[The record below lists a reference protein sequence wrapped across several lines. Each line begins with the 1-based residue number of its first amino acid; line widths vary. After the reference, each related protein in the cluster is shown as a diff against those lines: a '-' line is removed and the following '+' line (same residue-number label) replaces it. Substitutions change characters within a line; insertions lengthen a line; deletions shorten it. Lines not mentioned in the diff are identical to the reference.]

1 MASVMQGDAYN
12 IPVTIKSGNGTLIT
26 PAIAACVEITVGQFS
41 KRWPGQVEFDEK
53 AGEWQFPVTQKQ
65 TFRFAPG
72 AAVVQARV
80 VFQDGS
86 IMGGSGAPVSVE
98 QSASRGTLPQPEK
111 TEAVTGSAPKTTEV
125 TIPTVHDIDVS
136 LHSQVI
142 LSDPIK
148 APYIGDN
155 GNWYEY
161 DAETGTFVDTG
172 TSASGTPP
180 ITPDTAGKYLTNDGS
195 KAEWAKVEALPEG
208 GKEGQVLTK
217 KSDANGDAEWQN
229 AAQSDWLE
237 IDESSPS
244 YIKNKLGGYYEA
256 DFENKAFNPV
266 YFLNPPNNLIE
277 LKFDTV
283 PYDDDVYYLSID
295 YDENVAFDGEL
306 KQTCFVTFETLND
319 KNNNLSFYISRY
331 SSKQY
336 EVHEKYGQIKSID
349 GYLTNVVPWDSS
361 FIPVAN
367 NANYGAVKV
376 SENIS
381 PDDINFQAIGI
392 DKNGYLRSRKGTK
405 VIASL
410 TSDNLSDLF
419 VSVGTLFTVSS
430 STYLEEKLGLSSLDF
445 PVFIANTEIEYGY
458 TYPHFI
464 FLLFTK
470 TNKSGE
476 FILTP
481 RGELI
486 NYAITTSTSLGI
498 SGATTGKIAKIKAVD
513 TEGKPTEWEQADLP
527 ESNLFLVHLI
537 QGELDSDGN
546 PTYTV
551 DKTFAEIKAAYNAG
565 KKVELIPPADNQT
578 FIVAVGSAPFEVA
591 SVTTE
596 TIDFQSI
603 GVSPVGISDL
613 PVWML
618 GGMPLGIISVRISSD
633 EKVSVKFPFSVDGD
647 TGMPV
652 WHMVQKLPQQYVVSV
667 AAGTDGTLSAN
678 NTLAQLQSVAQ
689 AYSQATDIIGAASIN
704 ATYNGKLYYMS
715 AAAGAS
721 VTFTATTENGLETLT
736 VSNDGKEGSTDV
748 WTHEVVPLGSPTDI
762 SLGLTAATIGQTIKV
777 KAVDTDGK
785 PTAWEAV
792 DMTGGGEKPWQKVI
806 DAEVTEPTGAF
817 VANNL
822 NGATEFHIRWSD
834 LQNASDLNS
843 GLNIVVNGIELCAP
857 GVAAV
862 VQKKGSSIFGWTYF
876 KFDGLFWMTCRSN
889 GAISAQNYKVSYMN
903 TIYNLKE
910 NVGAADTVKFSSPT
924 SGYSPVSGKLEV
936 WAR

>member
-26 PAIAACVEITVGQFS
+26 PEIAACVEITVGQFT
-41 KRWPGQVEFDEK
+41 KRWPGQVTFDEK
-53 AGEWQFPVTQKQ
+53 TGEWQFPVTQKQ

-86 IMGGSGAPVSVE
+86 IMGGSGAPVRVE

-111 TEAVTGSAPKTTEV
+111 TEAVTGSAPNTTEV

-161 DAETGTFVDTG
+161 DAATGTFVDTG
-172 TSASGTPP
+172 TAASGTPP
-180 ITPDTAGKYLTNDGS
+180 ITSDTAGKYLTNDGS
-195 KAEWAKVEALPEG
+195 KAEWAKIEALPEG
-208 GKEGQVLTK
+208 GAEGQVLTK

-244 YIKNKLGGYYEA
+244 YVKDKLGGYYEA
-256 DFENKAFNPV
+256 DFESKAFDPV
-266 YFLNPPNNLIE
+266 YLLAPPNNLIT
-277 LKFDTV
+277 LDFDSV
-283 PYDDDVYYLSID
+283 PQDDDVYYLSIK
-295 YDENVAFDGEL
+295 YDESVAFDGEL
-306 KQTCFVTFETLND
+306 EQTCFVTFKTLED
-319 KNNNLSFYISRY
+319 KNNNLSFYISRDTN
-331 SSKQY
+331 KQY
-336 EVHEKYGQIKSID
+336 DVHEKNGKIKNIN
-349 GYLTNVVPWDSS
+349 GYSTTAVPWDSS

-392 DKNGYLRSRKGTK
+392 DKNGYLQSRKGTK

-430 STYLEEKLGLSSLDF
+430 STYLEEKLGLYSLDF

-481 RGELI
+481 SGELI

-527 ESNLFLVHLI
+527 ESSLFLVHLI
-537 QGELDSDGN
+537 QGEPDPDGN

-551 DKTFAEIKAAYNAG
+551 DKTFAEIKTAYDAG
-565 KKVELIPPADNQT
+565 KKVELIPPVDDQS
-578 FIVAVGSAPFEVA
+578 FIVSVGSAPFEIVN
-591 SVTTE
+591 VTTK

-603 GVSPVGISDL
+603 SASPVGISDL
-613 PVWML
+613 PPWML
-618 GGMPLGIISVRISSD
+618 GGMPLGIISVSIFSD
-633 EKVSVKFPFSVDGD
+633 EKVSVEFPFSVDGD
-647 TGMPV
+647 TGRPV
-652 WHMVQKLPQQYVVSV
+652 WNAVQKLPQQYVVAV
-667 AAGTDGTLSAN
+667 TAGTGGNLSAN
-678 NTLAQLQSVAQ
+678 NTLAQLQSVMQ
-689 AYSQATDIIGAASIN
+689 AYGTGPDISGAASIN
-704 ATYNGKLYYMS
+704 AIYNGKLYYMS
-715 AAAGAS
+715 ATTRTS
-721 VTFTATTENGLETLT
+721 VTFTATTGNGLETLT

-748 WTHEVVPLGSPTDI
+748 WTHEVVPLGIPPVSVT
-762 SLGLTAATIGQTIKV
+762 TA
-777 KAVDTDGK
+777 DDGK
-785 PTAWEAV
+785 FLRVVDGQWAAEAV
-792 DMTGGGEKPWQKVI
+792 
-806 DAEVTEPTGAF
+806 
-817 VANNL
+817 AN
-822 NGATEFHIRWSD
+822 AK
-834 LQNASDLNS
+834 
-843 GLNIVVNGIELCAP
+843 
-857 GVAAV
+857 GV
-862 VQKKGSSIFGWTYF
+862 SF
-876 KFDGLFWMTCRSN
+876 
-889 GAISAQNYKVSYMN
+889 
-903 TIYNLKE
+903 
-910 NVGAADTVKFSSPT
+910 
-924 SGYSPVSGKLEV
+924 
-936 WAR
+936 

>member
-26 PAIAACVEITVGQFS
+26 PEIAACVEITVGQFT
-41 KRWPGQVEFDEK
+41 KRWPGQVTFDEK
-53 AGEWQFPVTQKQ
+53 TGEWQFPVTQKQ

-86 IMGGSGAPVSVE
+86 IMGGSGAPVRVE

-111 TEAVTGSAPKTTEV
+111 TEAVTGSTPNTTEV

-161 DAETGTFVDTG
+161 DAATGTFVDTG
-172 TSASGTPP
+172 TAASGTPP

-195 KAEWAKVEALPEG
+195 KTEWAKIEALPEG
-208 GKEGQVLTK
+208 GVEGQVLTK
-217 KSDANGDAEWQN
+217 KSDADGDAEWQN

-256 DFENKAFNPV
+256 EFESKAFEPV
-266 YFLNPPNNLIE
+266 YLLVPPNNLIE
-277 LKFDTV
+277 LDFDSV
-283 PYDDDVYYLSID
+283 PQDDDVYYLSIK
-295 YDENVAFDGEL
+295 YDESVAFDGEL
-306 KQTCFVTFETLND
+306 EQTCFVTFKTLED
-319 KNNNLSFYISRY
+319 KNNNLSFYISRGTN
-331 SSKQY
+331 KQY
-336 EVHEKYGQIKSID
+336 DVHEKNGKIKNIN
-349 GYLTNVVPWDSS
+349 GYSTTVVPWDSS

-376 SENIS
+376 SKNIS

-392 DKNGYLRSRKGTK
+392 DKNGYLQSRKGTK

-481 RGELI
+481 RGDLI

-537 QGELDSDGN
+537 QGEPDSDGN

-551 DKTFAEIKAAYNAG
+551 DKTFAEIKTAYDAG
-565 KKVELIPPADNQT
+565 KKVELVPPAGNQS
-578 FIVAVGSAPFEVA
+578 FIVSVGSAPFEVVNA
-591 SVTTE
+591 TTK

-603 GVSPVGISDL
+603 SASPVGISDL
-613 PVWML
+613 PTWML
-618 GGMPLGIISVRISSD
+618 GGVPLGIISVSISSD
-633 EKVSVKFPFSVDGD
+633 EKVSVEFPFSVDGD
-647 TGMPV
+647 TKTPV
-652 WHMVQKLPQQYVVSV
+652 WNVVQKLPQQYIVNV
-667 AAGTDGTLSAN
+667 AAGTDGTLGSP
-678 NTLAQLQSVAQ
+678 NTLAQLQTILQ
-689 AYSQATDIIGAASIN
+689 AYNLYAGISGEALIN
-704 ATYNGKLYYMS
+704 AAYNGKAYYMS
-715 AAAGAS
+715 AATNTS
-721 VTFTATTENGLETLT
+721 MTFTATTANGLETLT
-736 VSNDGKEGSTDV
+736 VSNDGKEGSADV
-748 WTHEVVPLGSPTDI
+748 WTHEVVPLGIPPVSVT
-762 SLGLTAATIGQTIKV
+762 TA
-777 KAVDTDGK
+777 DDGK
-785 PTAWEAV
+785 
-792 DMTGGGEKPWQKVI
+792 
-806 DAEVTEPTGAF
+806 F
-817 VANNL
+817 L
-822 NGATEFHIRWSD
+822 R
-834 LQNASDLNS
+834 
-843 GLNIVVNGIELCAP
+843 VVNGQWAAEAVANAK
-857 GVAAV
+857 GV
-862 VQKKGSSIFGWTYF
+862 SF
-876 KFDGLFWMTCRSN
+876 
-889 GAISAQNYKVSYMN
+889 
-903 TIYNLKE
+903 
-910 NVGAADTVKFSSPT
+910 
-924 SGYSPVSGKLEV
+924 
-936 WAR
+936 